1 MDKQRRRRGAAKLVL
16 GSALVGTAVL
26 ASCNVANASLWYP
39 HDPYI
44 YTANNS
50 TLAYSE
56 GGTDYFQV
64 DEWNVSFS
72 VNTDPGDLRILDAET
87 HEVLCEVPA
96 YVFADSGGCNAWLA
110 PGEHRVV
117 ASVTSDGETKTSA
130 PAVVQSFAEE
140 DPDDGKAPQPLTVAD
155 TAPGA
160 RHNRTAVTFAGQPGD
175 RYVLRNAKNQVDWS
189 GTVPESGRFTHE
201 LRTGYDTI
209 SEQVQTERSGKRTV
223 ETLQIVGNP
232 RPPVDAKP
240 LELVSS
246 KKVGDG
252 FDYVVR
258 GTPDASYSLEGN
270 NYQDDIKGDVPADGL
285 IRGHVRSLFDRQTVY
300 WTTDGDGEHGIH
312 GSFVLTDQAT
322 DPEEPGN
329 PDEPGD
335 PGEPGEPG
343 DPGDPGEPGDPGDP
357 GDETAEPVVANP
369 NPGETDPGFTGPA
382 PQPIVANPNPGETD
396 PGFTGPAPQPIVANP
411 NPGLVDPGFGVQ
423 QPVRVVET
431 TPGRSAGTTVVTLA
445 GTPGLTWSLG
455 AEDGSFG
462 AHGRFDDAGRST
474 FEVHDLQEGEERAA
488 QVRVF
493 DGLREQTSTV
503 TVTGNPRKAIVA
515 EDIELVDAKTDA
527 SGTEVTVKGTPGAFY
542 SLHQHNSLHQTSG
555 TVPDDG
561 LVHWKLQPVSSGQA
575 PAFSWQTRG
584 DDFNTL
590 FGNITV
596 QQPVVANPNPG
607 ETDPGF
613 TGPAPQPVVA
623 NPNPGE
629 TDPGFTGPAPQ
640 PVVANPNPG
649 ETDPGFTGP
658 APQPIVANPNP
669 GETDPGFTAPE
680 PEQPV
685 EDVTADPVSDRV
697 PPVDNGFSAPSTPG
711 FGSLDVQV
719 DLVSPIAVKLRFSD
733 PKVTG
738 YSGSYDALVFVDG
751 KFKDGH
757 RVTSGS
763 TTEFFYGLGPGDHTF
778 EFKVRGP
785 GGLTLI
791 KTMTVHVD

>member
-1 MDKQRRRRGAAKLVL
+1 MVDKQRRRRSAAKLAL

-44 YTANNS
+44 YTVNNS
-50 TLAYSE
+50 TVAYSE

-64 DEWNVSFS
+64 DEWNVTFS

-96 YVFADSGGCNAWLA
+96 YVFADSGGCNAWLS

-117 ASVTSDGETKTSA
+117 ASVTSDGETKTSG

-175 RYVLRNAKNQVDWS
+175 RYVLRNTKNQVDWS

-223 ETLQIVGNP
+223 ETLQIIGNP

-246 KKVGDG
+246 KKAGDG

-270 NYQDDIKGDVPADGL
+270 DYQDDNKGDVPADGL

-300 WTTDGDGEHGIH
+300 WTTNGDGEHGIH

-335 PGEPGEPG
+335 PGDPGDPGSPG
-343 DPGDPGEPGDPGDP
+343 DPGDPGNPGNPGDP

-382 PQPIVANPNPGETD
+382 PQPV
-396 PGFTGPAPQPIVANP
+396 VANP

-445 GTPGLTWSLG
+445 GPAGLGWSLG

-462 AHGRFDDAGRST
+462 AYGRFDDAGRST
-474 FEVHDLQEGEERAA
+474 FEVHDLEEGEERAA

-493 DGLREQTSTV
+493 EALREQTSTV
-503 TVTGNPRKAIVA
+503 TITGNPRKAIVA
-515 EDIELVDAKTDA
+515 QDIELVDAKTDA

-542 SLHQHNSLHQTSG
+542 SLHQHNSLHKTSG
-555 TVPDDG
+555 TVPEDG
-561 LVHWKLQPVSSGQA
+561 LVHWKLQPVPSGQA

-584 DDFNTL
+584 DDLNTL

-658 APQPIVANPNP
+658 EPQQPGDDSTATPIP
-669 GETDPGFTAPE
+669 GESSWTDP
-680 PEQPV
+680 
-685 EDVTADPVSDRV
+685 
-697 PPVDNGFSAPSTPG
+697 GFSAPSVPG
-711 FGSLDVQV
+711 FGSLDVQA
-719 DLVSPIAVKLRFSD
+719 DLVSSIAVRLQLTD

-738 YSGSYDALVFVDG
+738 YTESYDALMFVDG
-751 KFKDGH
+751 TFKGGH
-757 RVTSGS
+757 RVTRG
-763 TTEFFYGLGPGDHTF
+763 TTTDFVYGIGTGDHTI
-778 EFKVRGP
+778 EFKVSGP
-785 GGLTLI
+785 AGLTVV
-791 KTMTVHVD
+791 KTITVHVD